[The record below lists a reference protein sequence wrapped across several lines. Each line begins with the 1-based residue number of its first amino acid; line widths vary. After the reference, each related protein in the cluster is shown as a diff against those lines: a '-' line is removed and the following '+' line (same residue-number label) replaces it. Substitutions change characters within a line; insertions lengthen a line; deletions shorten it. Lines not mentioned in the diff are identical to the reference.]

1 MNSDIEYEA
10 PKVSKAVAPPKK
22 RVQKQHIVSSD
33 SEEDEAPKA
42 TKAAP
47 AARKKQQQLRGS
59 DSEEDEAPKAT
70 KAAPAARK
78 KQQQQLRDS
87 DSEEEPPA
95 KVTKAAPAKKR
106 LQKAPT
112 TGAKQNEK
120 VAVVEESSSVSVVE
134 SPEPMKVR
142 KIKVSPFNKKTKALT
157 SKEVMEAAVAEAA
170 NRPQRAAAGRRKVQ
184 YIISDSSEEDKG
196 ESESDASVFSD
207 TESF

>member
-10 PKVSKAVAPPKK
+10 PKVNKAAAPPKK

-33 SEEDEAPKA
+33 SEDEAPKV
-42 TKAAP
+42 
-47 AARKKQQQLRGS
+47 
-59 DSEEDEAPKAT
+59 T

-78 KQQQQLRDS
+78 KQQQQLRGS

-95 KVTKAAPAKKR
+95 KVTKAAAAKKR
-106 LQKAPT
+106 LQKATT
-112 TGAKQNEK
+112 TGAKEEK

-134 SPEPMKVR
+134 SPEPTKVR

-184 YIISDSSEEDKG
+184 YIISDSSEEDEESKG

>member
-10 PKVSKAVAPPKK
+10 PKVTKAAAPPKK

-47 AARKKQQQLRGS
+47 AARKKQQQQLRG
-59 DSEEDEAPKAT
+59 
-70 KAAPAARK
+70 
-78 KQQQQLRDS
+78 S

-95 KVTKAAPAKKR
+95 KATKAAPAKKR
-106 LQKAPT
+106 LQKATT
-112 TGAKQNEK
+112 TGAKENEK
-120 VAVVEESSSVSVVE
+120 VAVVEESSSVSVVDN
-134 SPEPMKVR
+134 PEPTKVR

-207 TESF
+207 TESFWRGRPQEDEEEN

>member
-10 PKVSKAVAPPKK
+10 PKVTKAAAPPKK

-47 AARKKQQQLRGS
+47 AARKKQQQ
-59 DSEEDEAPKAT
+59 
-70 KAAPAARK
+70 
-78 KQQQQLRDS
+78 QQLRGS

-95 KVTKAAPAKKR
+95 KATKAAPAKKR
-106 LQKAPT
+106 LQKATT
-112 TGAKQNEK
+112 TGAKENEK
-120 VAVVEESSSVSVVE
+120 VAVVEESSSVSVVDN
-134 SPEPMKVR
+134 PEPTKVR

>member
-10 PKVSKAVAPPKK
+10 PKVPKAAAPPKK

-47 AARKKQQQLRGS
+47 AARKKQQQ
-59 DSEEDEAPKAT
+59 
-70 KAAPAARK
+70 
-78 KQQQQLRDS
+78 QQLRGS

-95 KVTKAAPAKKR
+95 KATKAAPAKKR
-106 LQKAPT
+106 LQKATTT
-112 TGAKQNEK
+112 TGAKENEK
-120 VAVVEESSSVSVVE
+120 VAVVEESSSVSVVDN
-134 SPEPMKVR
+134 PEPTKVR

>member
-10 PKVSKAVAPPKK
+10 PKVTKAAAPPKK

-47 AARKKQQQLRGS
+47 AARKKQQQ
-59 DSEEDEAPKAT
+59 
-70 KAAPAARK
+70 
-78 KQQQQLRDS
+78 QQLRGS

-95 KVTKAAPAKKR
+95 KATKAAPAKKR
-106 LQKAPT
+106 LQKATTT
-112 TGAKQNEK
+112 TGAKENEK
-120 VAVVEESSSVSVVE
+120 VAVVEESSSVSVVDN
-134 SPEPMKVR
+134 PEPTKVR

-207 TESF
+207 TESFWRGRPQEDEEEN

>member
-10 PKVSKAVAPPKK
+10 PKVTKAAAPPKK

-47 AARKKQQQLRGS
+47 AARKKQQQ
-59 DSEEDEAPKAT
+59 
-70 KAAPAARK
+70 
-78 KQQQQLRDS
+78 QQLRGS

-95 KVTKAAPAKKR
+95 KATKAAPAKKR
-106 LQKAPT
+106 LQKATTT
-112 TGAKQNEK
+112 TGAKENEK
-120 VAVVEESSSVSVVE
+120 VAVVEESSSVSVVDN
-134 SPEPMKVR
+134 PEPTKVR

>member
-1 MNSDIEYEA
+1 VYFNILILRGGITVSFAEDVNSDIEFEA
-10 PKVSKAVAPPKK
+10 PKVTKAAAPPKK

-47 AARKKQQQLRGS
+47 AARKKQQQ
-59 DSEEDEAPKAT
+59 
-70 KAAPAARK
+70 
-78 KQQQQLRDS
+78 QQQLRGS

-106 LQKAPT
+106 LQKATT
-112 TGAKQNEK
+112 TGAKENEK
-120 VAVVEESSSVSVVE
+120 VAVVEESSSVSVVDN
-134 SPEPMKVR
+134 PEPTKVR

>member
-10 PKVSKAVAPPKK
+10 PKVTKAAAPPKK

-47 AARKKQQQLRGS
+47 AARKKQQQQLRG
-59 DSEEDEAPKAT
+59 
-70 KAAPAARK
+70 
-78 KQQQQLRDS
+78 S

-95 KVTKAAPAKKR
+95 KATKAAPAKKR
-106 LQKAPT
+106 LQKATT
-112 TGAKQNEK
+112 TGAKENEK
-120 VAVVEESSSVSVVE
+120 VAVVEESSSVSVVDN
-134 SPEPMKVR
+134 PEPTKVR